1 MSLHIKSTRSRG
13 ISAGRIIGRILSLT
27 EVPKL
32 QSELLEEILVSR
44 STLSRYITF
53 LREQGLLEQVEIEGK
68 ARLKTTPRGEHYLKT
83 KSLLPSNKAPSE
95 EESDNDN
102 GDDNENDEDFD
113 DENES
118 SNRKSATYTNPN
130 WNITPNIG

>member
-1 MSLHIKSTRSRG
+1 M
-13 ISAGRIIGRILSLT
+13 
-27 EVPKL
+27 PKL

-68 ARLKTTPRGEHYLKT
+68 ARLKTTPRGEYYLKT
-83 KSLLPSNKAPSE
+83 RRLLPDNKAPSE
-95 EESDNDN
+95 EESENDD
-102 GDDNENDEDFD
+102 GDNENDDDFD

-118 SNRKSATYTNPN
+118 SNRKSAVYASPN